1 MTQWEEFSGV
11 LAFFMRSGM
20 PGGKG
25 TRKGFLS
32 VNADLKRECERV
44 FGEGK

>member
-11 LAFFMRSGM
+11 LAWFMKPGM

-32 VNADLKRECERV
+32 LNKDLKRESERV
-44 FGEGK
+44 YRERK